1 MLSEQIAQRAE
12 GMILLH
18 AITASLLDESS
29 LSGGVWQSV
38 SGDHGNCYPVAAAV
52 ALAAEKAGYKAV
64 VVHGRP
70 TLQVAPFKP
79 YDHAWVEV
87 ETRMGR
93 MAVDL
98 SNGCNAVLSV
108 ERYYELGKTNMSE
121 EAAIYT
127 PDEVWQLI
135 VNSGHYG
142 PFHIPIPGQESKDG

>member
-12 GMILLH
+12 RIILIH
-18 AITASLLDESS
+18 RITERLLDESS

-79 YDHAWVEV
+79 YHHAWVEV

-98 SNGCNAVLSV
+98 SNGCNAALPV
-108 ERYYELGKTNMSE
+108 ERYYELGKT
-121 EAAIYT
+121 EADKAIYT

>member
-18 AITASLLDESS
+18 RITERLLDESS

-38 SGDHGNCYPVAAAV
+38 SGGQGNCYPVAAAV

-70 TLQVAPFKP
+70 TLQVEPFKP

-87 ETRMGR
+87 ETRMGS

-98 SNGCNAVLSV
+98 SNGCNAALPV
-108 ERYYELGKTNMSE
+108 ERYYALGKT
-121 EAAIYT
+121 EADKAIYT

-142 PFHIPIPGQESKDG
+142 PFHIPIPGQESEDG